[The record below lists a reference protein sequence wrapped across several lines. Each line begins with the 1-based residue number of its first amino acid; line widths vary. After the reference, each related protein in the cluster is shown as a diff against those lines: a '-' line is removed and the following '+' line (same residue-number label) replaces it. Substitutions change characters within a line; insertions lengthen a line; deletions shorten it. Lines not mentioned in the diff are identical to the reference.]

1 MYLIPRAPSAPDPQG
16 VFVILPVLN
25 EIANIGTLL
34 DNIEG
39 ALERIPFTIG
49 VLDDGSTDGTVEYL
63 RQRVERPD
71 PHLHLICRQKRTR
84 GSQRGSALR
93 TLMLWGLANTRHQI
107 FVEMDGDLS
116 HRPEELV
123 DGIDLVAQGGWDVA
137 IASKYVPGSAV
148 LNRPWGR
155 RMVSK
160 ICSYAVR
167 TLIDRRVRDYSNGY
181 RFYSRAA
188 AQFVGEH
195 AYRYGSPIYLT
206 EILALWMR
214 TGFKVTE
221 CKSLY
226 IGRNEGL
233 SKLRGS
239 DLIKAAIAAFEIA
252 IRYHFT
258 GFGERTPLSAEPSL
272 RAIGNAAR
280 ASSAGPE

>member
-1 MYLIPRAPSAPDPQG
+1 MDLIPRAPSPPNLQG
-16 VFVILPVLN
+16 VFVVLPVLN

-39 ALERIPFTIG
+39 ALARIPFTIG
-49 VLDDGSTDGTVEYL
+49 VLDDGSIDGTVEYL
-63 RQRVERPD
+63 RQRMERAD
-71 PHLHLICRQKRTR
+71 SHLHLICRQKQTR

-93 TLMLWGLANTRHQI
+93 TLMLWGLANTPHQI

-116 HRPEELV
+116 HRPEELL
-123 DGIDLVAQGGWDVA
+123 DGIALIAQVGWDVA

-167 TLIDRRVRDYSNGY
+167 SLIDRQVRDYSNGY
-181 RFYSRAA
+181 RFYSSRA
-188 AQFVGEH
+188 AQFAAEH

-214 TGFKVTE
+214 AGFKVTE
-221 CKSLY
+221 FRSLY

-233 SKLRGS
+233 SKLRGG

-252 IRYHFT
+252 LRYHFI
-258 GFGERTPLSAEPSL
+258 GFGERKPMNAELSSSAF
-272 RAIGNAAR
+272 GTTAR
-280 ASSAGPE
+280 ASGAGPE